1 MDRSSGSSWNPNN
14 TAISPISS
22 YAGSTTTDEGPT
34 RLGSA
39 YSFQNS
45 FVSPKPELPLFN
57 IEKDGDPGIAWYMYY
72 DFIVTKTKSYYQL
85 QKGYLVTEKYPAQ
98 VHPKTV

>member
-22 YAGSTTTDEGPT
+22 YAGSTT

-45 FVSPKPELPLFN
+45 FVSPEPELPLFN

-72 DFIVTKTKSYYQL
+72 NFIVTKTESYYQL
-85 QKGYLVTEKYPAQ
+85 QKGYLVTEKYPAE